1 MFLNESYNSTENF
14 DHVHESPYE
23 LGIEGALM
31 HVYENECNY
40 NAIMKSV
47 GIAEFKYYNETG
59 RTDLFVHEAGATN
72 GFLSKIISFFKAIK
86 DKIVAIFKKFVA
98 KINSYIMSDKDFIK
112 KYRDDILKVTNR
124 KDFEFKGYDFKET
137 LDTIFTNTN
146 IKAAEQI
153 IPTEDGR
160 RLDTPKTSEEIQDA
174 IELNRGKL
182 VKDSS
187 MTESEYRD
195 KLKEL
200 MYGDKDDI
208 GEKYSGHEMIAY
220 IQNTKGDIK
229 DANNAKDNINKTID
243 KFINN
248 CEKAKKLL
256 DNKRPDD
263 EIQNKNKTTMIDNIN
278 NDITTWKAYANDLVV
293 FYGAYVKA
301 LKDRNR
307 QAKAFCVKLMG
318 YKPKNESA
326 SYYDY
331 DNDDIFA
338 SVNMI

>member
-1 MFLNESYNSTENF
+1 MFLNESYNSIENF

-59 RTDLFVHEAGATN
+59 RSDLFVHEAGATG
-72 GFLSKIISFFKAIK
+72 GFLSKIIAFFKAIK

-98 KINSYIMSDKDFIK
+98 KINSFVMSDKDFVK
-112 KYRDDILKVTNR
+112 KYKNDILKVTNR

-137 LDTIFTNTN
+137 LDKIFTNTN
-146 IKAAEQI
+146 IKTAETI
-153 IPTEDGR
+153 IPSEESR
-160 RLDTPKTSEEIQDA
+160 RLSTVKTSEEIQNA
-174 IELNRGKL
+174 IEKNRGAL
-182 VKDSS
+182 VNDSP

-208 GEKYSGHEMIAY
+208 GEKYSGAEMITA
-220 IQNTKGDIK
+220 IEGTK
-229 DANNAKDNINKTID
+229 DAIKKANTAKDTINKTIN
-243 KFINN
+243 KFIDN
-248 CEKAKKLL
+248 CEKAKKAI
-256 DNKRPDD
+256 DNNRPDG
-263 EIQNKNKTTMIDNIN
+263 EEQNENRNTMIDNIN

-301 LKDRNR
+301 LKDKNR

-326 SYYDY
+326 SYYD
-331 DNDDIFA
+331 NDDIFA

>member
-59 RTDLFVHEAGATN
+59 RTDLFVHEAGATG

-98 KINSYIMSDKDFIK
+98 KINSFVMPDKDFVK
-112 KYRDDILKVTNR
+112 KYKNDILKVTNR
-124 KDFEFKGYDFKET
+124 KDFEFKGYNFKET
-137 LDTIFTNTN
+137 LDKIDSNVH
-146 IKAAEQI
+146 IGD
-153 IPTEDGR
+153 IPKGASENSS
-160 RLDTPKTSEEIQDA
+160 TPKTSEEVQDTIEYFRGA
-174 IELNRGKL
+174 I
-182 VKDSS
+182 VKESS

-208 GEKYSGHEMIAY
+208 GEKYSGAEMIAA
-220 IQNTKGDIK
+220 IEGTK
-229 DANNAKDNINKTID
+229 DAIKKANKAKDDVNKVIDNFIKSCEDTKKKLDKNRPDGESDNIS
-243 KFINN
+243 INN
-248 CEKAKKLL
+248 K
-256 DNKRPDD
+256 
-263 EIQNKNKTTMIDNIN
+263 IDNLN
-278 NDITTWKAYANDLVV
+278 NSITIWKAYANDLVV
-293 FYGAYVKA
+293 YYGALVKA
-301 LKDRNR
+301 LKDKNR